1 MKTKVDIDQI
11 MAEMEKVPF
20 GNSAFQNM
28 FFTDGQESPQR
39 RRRHILLQLSKKIQ
53 ALKACEFRRQRIDI
67 DLEEISEDLTDM
79 KPRGDCQLLPAQVR
93 EKRRLQIDKA
103 EKEWQLKSEI
113 QLINDAMVEVETYSA
128 MLEDLPAMK
137 DRGEFEAAEL
147 GYWEQRLLGD
157 MTREMLEKGTVGVGV
172 QKALGQ
178 IGHDVRKDKK
188 SGQLV
193 IINRRQ
199 EASNN
204 DLLRERKADQ
214 IPAGNNKPQADAKK

>member
-113 QLINDAMVEVETYSA
+113 QLINDAMVEVETYLK
-128 MLEDLPAMK
+128 MLQGLPK
-137 DRGEFEAAEL
+137 PTRQEFEQGEL
-147 GYWEQRLLGD
+147 KYWRQRLEGD
-157 MTREMLEKGTVGVGV
+157 ARRELVEKSTVGVGTL
-172 QKALGQ
+172 KALEQ
-178 IGHDVRKDKK
+178 IGIVPEGRNDK
-188 SGQLV
+188 GQLV
-193 IINRRQ
+193 L
-199 EASNN
+199 N
-204 DLLRERKADQ
+204 DAGYKTMEDQ
-214 IPAGNNKPQADAKK
+214 NDVLCKLPPPTLS